1 VRADLEQS
9 RHSVNDLAIAPGRAL
24 NVKRTFRRR
33 NPTLTIPSARVLNIR
48 GVCLGLR
55 TNSEGPAVAETRL
68 GDLLIPFGFFRPV
81 ELLAEVSRIKVPD
94 GVVTFSKGADGNR
107 VYPSEFT
114 QQGIMAVSGIARR

>member
-1 VRADLEQS
+1 
-9 RHSVNDLAIAPGRAL
+9 
-24 NVKRTFRRR
+24 
-33 NPTLTIPSARVLNIR
+33 
-48 GVCLGLR
+48 
-55 TNSEGPAVAETRL
+55 
-68 GDLLIPFGFFRPV
+68 V